1 MMEKTNNAETYPAI
15 GIDVKVIPKKVNYIT
30 LQIFLH
36 SISLLLYPLYIK
48 FIMTLKPGFQNKN
61 MYM

>member
-1 MMEKTNNAETYPAI
+1 MQGKTNNAETYPAI

-36 SISLLLYPLYIK
+36 SIFLLLYPL
-48 FIMTLKPGFQNKN
+48 
-61 MYM
+61 